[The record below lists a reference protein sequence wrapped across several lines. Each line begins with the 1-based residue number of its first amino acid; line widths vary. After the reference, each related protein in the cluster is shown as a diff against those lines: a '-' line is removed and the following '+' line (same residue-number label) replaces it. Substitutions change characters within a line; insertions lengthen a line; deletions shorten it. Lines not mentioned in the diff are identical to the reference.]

1 MVMIISNCRAVQ
13 PFVSVTNTAVK
24 SLTISIPRG
33 GFNVTEEMEGYTN
46 VILPGRVENV
56 EEVSVYVDGFR
67 MLNQTFDFGETWSS
81 FTAQGDFLY
90 FNEPVTGT
98 VQIFVD
104 KPWSYVLP
112 EQHYIRVNNV
122 QGGKTKA
129 TNPGDLYGGTFCEP
143 FILTLPVNGYVRLTD
158 DRTSLV
164 YVPNQGFEGYDAF
177 SYSVITDRGQIADP
191 KCVNVKVGNPAPPPS
206 DDAGDDTGDDTGDGT
221 DTPPNDT
228 GGE

>member
-1 MVMIISNCRAVQ
+1 MVMQISNCRAVQ
-13 PFVSVTNTAVK
+13 PFVGVVNTAVK
-24 SLTISIPRG
+24 SLPFAIPRG
-33 GFNVTEEMEGYTN
+33 GFTATEDMLGYTN
-46 VILPGRVENV
+46 VILPGLVDNV

-67 MLNQTFDFGETWSS
+67 MLNQTFDFGKTWSA
-81 FTAQGDFLY
+81 FTVQGDFLY

-112 EQHYIRVNNV
+112 DQNYISVNNV

-129 TNPGDLYGGTFCEP
+129 TNPGEVFGGTFCEP
-143 FILTLPVNGYVRLTD
+143 FILTLPTNGYVRLTD
-158 DRTSLV
+158 DRKRLV
-164 YVPNQGFEGYDAF
+164 YVPNQNFVGYDAF

-191 KCVNVKVGNPAPPPS
+191 KCVNVKVGNPSPPPS
-206 DDAGDDTGDDTGDGT
+206 DNGGDDTGDT
-221 DTPPNDT
+221 DTPPDDT